1 MKHNSTIFILLVVAF
16 ALSSCVATKRTAYH
30 QNVSNTAIIQ
40 APLISDMEVDV
51 NRKVSATYR
60 AYKSNEADAKQG
72 ALYDAMKQNNCD
84 VILHP
89 YYETK
94 FYPKVIEVT
103 VSGICARYKTVR
115 KPNLEDISTM
125 QELTETMPLYD
136 PAAFAAKYAP
146 SAPSLQ
152 GGPMAQVVAQPNL
165 RLGEDWNAYRRVRRS
180 GLGLLITGA
189 ICLPVGVTN
198 MGMGFPAF
206 AQYEDGDLL
215 AQGIIGTFLTLYG
228 VIGITVGSKKLKS
241 ARSMKPVLP
250 GSSLSLITKP
260 VNGSQTVGLAFKF

>member
-146 SAPSLQ
+146 VSVSMKSSTTAS
-152 GGPMAQVVAQPNL
+152 VAQPNL
-165 RLGEDWNAYRRVRRS
+165 RLGDDWNAFRKVRNS
-180 GLGLLITGA
+180 GLAWLITGA
-189 ICLPVGVTN
+189 ACLPIGTSN
-198 MGMGFPAF
+198 MALGFVDF
-206 AQYEDGDLL
+206 SDSEDEGAL
-215 AQGIIGTFLTLYG
+215 AQGIVGTLLTLYG
-228 VIGITVGSKKLKS
+228 VIGINVGGKKLKR
-241 ARSMKPVLP
+241 ARSMKPTLP